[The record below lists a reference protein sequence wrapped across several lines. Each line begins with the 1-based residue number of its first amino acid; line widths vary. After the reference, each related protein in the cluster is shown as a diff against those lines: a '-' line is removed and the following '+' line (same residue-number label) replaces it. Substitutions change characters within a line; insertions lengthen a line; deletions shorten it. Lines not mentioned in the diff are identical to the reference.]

1 MNIIFLLSIKKTFHI
16 NIIKKKK
23 YSKQRITP
31 VILCKYCVYIRYK
44 FNVLS
49 RDTSLPL
56 KEKNCTQ
63 ISLFLSLSPSSL
75 REEEILDRL
84 ARRGRKT
91 RFHFRAIYTRW
102 GNRCLDLRVPR
113 PGTRD
118 WKRQHVERQKDKSG
132 TSVWADGYAKK
143 GRLLE
148 CRLYIFV
155 FYFRLF
161 AETSYFGL
169 LYLRKSG
176 TLRLSSV
183 RVCAGQADSFAL
195 LFE

>member
-1 MNIIFLLSIKKTFHI
+1 MYN
-16 NIIKKKK
+16 
-23 YSKQRITP
+23 
-31 VILCKYCVYIRYK
+31 YIRYK
-44 FNVLS
+44 FKDIS
-49 RDTSLPL
+49 RDTSVPL
-56 KEKNCTQ
+56 SKEKKNVHKG
-63 ISLFLSLSPSSL
+63 LSLSRFLPSSFRSL
-75 REEEILDRL
+75 WEDEILDRL
-84 ARRGRKT
+84 AKRRRKT
-91 RFHFRAIYTRW
+91 RFLFRAIYTRW

-132 TSVWADGYAKK
+132 TSVWADGYAKE

-161 AETSYFGL
+161 AETSYFGP